1 MPDRPPPS
9 RFVVIERGGRLV
21 IVDRT
26 TGKTP
31 PSAAERMA
39 EHDRRMGLAAP
50 NRPEPSTPAPAAKIP
65 DNPTPAPAPATARR
79 ASAGA
84 AKRPWGSGQ
93 RMPVSPPTPSLNPA
107 PARIRERPQPRASG
121 DRKSFTTRKWWDAK
135 GPRTVAVGPAGQAEL
150 TGGFMMLVFGLAI
163 AAIVAAFVALPLL
176 FVGGFLL
183 IRFGDRIVAPIGAR
197 IIDKAL
203 AARS

>member
-1 MPDRPPPS
+1 MPDRSPPS
-9 RFVVIERGGRLV
+9 RFAVIERGGRLV

-39 EHDRRMGLAAP
+39 EHDRRMRLVAEAS
-50 NRPEPSTPAPAAKIP
+50 RLEPIAPAPAAMLP
-65 DNPTPAPAPATARR
+65 DDPTPTPVPAPARLAASPA
-79 ASAGA
+79 
-84 AKRPWGSGQ
+84 KQPWKGIQ
-93 RMPVSPPTPSLNPA
+93 RTLAPPPTSA
-107 PARIRERPQPRASG
+107 PARIRERPQPGAG
-121 DRKSFTTRKWWDAK
+121 GARKSFTTGKWWDAK
-135 GPRTVAVGPAGQAEL
+135 GPRTVALGSAGQADL
-150 TGGFMMLVFGLAI
+150 TGGFMALLFGLVI

-203 AARS
+203 AARD